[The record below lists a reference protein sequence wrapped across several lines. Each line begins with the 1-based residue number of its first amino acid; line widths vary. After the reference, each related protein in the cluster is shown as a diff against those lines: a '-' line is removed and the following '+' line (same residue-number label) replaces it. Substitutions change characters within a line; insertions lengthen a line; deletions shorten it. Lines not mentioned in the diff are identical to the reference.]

1 MIADQVQKR
10 CCSLLCSN
18 EHHRS
23 TILPEPLPSYTINS
37 FQVDP
42 AQSPVLESSADS
54 PVQQDV
60 ATPNCV
66 ATSTLSGSRR
76 SPSPCSPAPPHKSR
90 RPARPGVSSI
100 QKSRRSHRESGRT
113 CLALWSAQQLT
124 RNYIGC
130 AILSLFNYIE
140 LGLSLEIY
148 NKVNITNL
156 AFVCFILVILY

>member
-1 MIADQVQKR
+1 MVNAMKTHLV
-10 CCSLLCSN
+10 SAV
-18 EHHRS
+18 
-23 TILPEPLPSYTINS
+23 TPSY
-37 FQVDP
+37 QVDA

-100 QKSRRSHRESGRT
+100 QKSRRSRRESGRT

-124 RNYIGC
+124 QEPI
-130 AILSLFNYIE
+130 ITV
-140 LGLSLEIY
+140 
-148 NKVNITNL
+148 KVWFANANL
-156 AFVCFILVILY
+156 